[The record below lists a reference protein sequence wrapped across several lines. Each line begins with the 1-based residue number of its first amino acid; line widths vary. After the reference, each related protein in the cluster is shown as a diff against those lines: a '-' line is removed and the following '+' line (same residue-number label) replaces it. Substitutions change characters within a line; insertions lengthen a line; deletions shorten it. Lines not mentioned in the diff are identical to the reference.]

1 MDDLMTAEEVA
12 RYLRVTKKT
21 IYRLLAQR
29 SIPATRIGSLWRFD
43 VASIRKWLRHNS
55 LRPRETISSARS
67 SGRS

>member
-1 MDDLMTAEEVA
+1 MDELMTVEEVA

-29 SIPATRIGSLWRFD
+29 SIPATRIGSQWRFD
-43 VASIRKWLRHNS
+43 VASIRKWLRRNS
-55 LRPRETISSARS
+55 LRSRETVSSARS